1 MNSGNFAN
9 LQTITHSLNKQQ
21 INLNKQIRNQIKAI
35 ALYQF
40 IGGILGI
47 ALTVW
52 VLLSGEMVVDQM
64 AMRIGLFA
72 GGLYIFSIL
81 CGRMLFRNPRRGL
94 VLSIV
99 NQVLQVVYFSFGT
112 YAFQY
117 VAGLRI
123 GVGVDMVAGWI
134 FKFRLALS
142 SFHFSVGTDLGQK
155 FIGVN
160 LVALFLIFWIERLM
174 EKVKE

>member
-1 MNSGNFAN
+1 MNN
-9 LQTITHSLNKQQ
+9 
-21 INLNKQIRNQIKAI
+21 QIRNQVRAI
-35 ALYQF
+35 ALYQI

-52 VLLSGEMVVDQM
+52 VLFSGDMEVDQT
-64 AMRIGLFA
+64 AMRVGLFA

-81 CGRMLFRNPRRGL
+81 CGRMLFRNRKRGL
-94 VLSIV
+94 ILSLI

-112 YAFQY
+112 YGFQY

-123 GVGVDMVAGWI
+123 GVGVDMVESWI

-160 LVALFLIFWIERLM
+160 LVALFLVFWLERLL
-174 EKVKE
+174 EQAKE